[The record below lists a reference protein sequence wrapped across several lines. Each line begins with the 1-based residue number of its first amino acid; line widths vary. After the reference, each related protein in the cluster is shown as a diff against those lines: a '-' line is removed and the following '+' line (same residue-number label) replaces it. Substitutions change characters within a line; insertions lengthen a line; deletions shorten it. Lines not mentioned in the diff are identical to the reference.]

1 MEETVRLNKFLSE
14 KGICSRRE
22 ADRLVDEGKVMVN
35 GVCAVMGQKVSS
47 ADEIVVDGKKVSTK
61 QVKPVLIAVNK
72 PAGIVCTTARF
83 EGEKNIVDMVKY
95 PTRIYPIGR
104 LDKESEGLILMTNLG
119 DLANEISKA
128 SNSHEKEYVVTVN
141 NQVTESFL
149 DKMRRGM
156 HLEELNA
163 DTMPCVCTKTGNREF
178 HIILKQGLNRQ
189 IRRMCA
195 ACGYRVETLKRI
207 RIMNIHLGNIPQGNF
222 RNVTDLLKH
231 DAAIFE
237 EISES
242 ECFEFRVTEQWR
254 NLQAFK

>member
-222 RNVTDLLKH
+222 RNVTD
-231 DAAIFE
+231 A
-237 EISES
+237 
-242 ECFEFRVTEQWR
+242 EF
-254 NLQAFK
+254 NKLIKDL

>member
-83 EGEKNIVDMVKY
+83 EGEKNIGDMVKY

-156 HLEELNA
+156 HLDELNA

-222 RNVTDLLKH
+222 RNVTD
-231 DAAIFE
+231 A
-237 EISES
+237 
-242 ECFEFRVTEQWR
+242 EFDK
-254 NLQAFK
+254 LIKDL

>member
-163 DTMPCVCTKTGNREF
+163 DTMPCGCTKTGNREF

-222 RNVTDLLKH
+222 RNVTD
-231 DAAIFE
+231 A
-237 EISES
+237 
-242 ECFEFRVTEQWR
+242 EFDKLIKT
-254 NLQAFK
+254 L

>member
-195 ACGYRVETLKRI
+195 ACVYRVETLKRI

-222 RNVTDLLKH
+222 RNVTD
-231 DAAIFE
+231 A
-237 EISES
+237 
-242 ECFEFRVTEQWR
+242 EFDK
-254 NLQAFK
+254 LIKDL

>member
-35 GVCAVMGQKVSS
+35 GVCAVMGQKVSR

-222 RNVTDLLKH
+222 RNVTD
-231 DAAIFE
+231 A
-237 EISES
+237 
-242 ECFEFRVTEQWR
+242 EFDK
-254 NLQAFK
+254 LIKDL

>member
-1 MEETVRLNKFLSE
+1 MSEYKHYDKIKDIIPNEIEALKNIKTIAPDDPPDIYLYMEETVRLNKFLSE

-128 SNSHEKEYVVTVN
+128 RAH
-141 NQVTESFL
+141 
-149 DKMRRGM
+149 
-156 HLEELNA
+156 
-163 DTMPCVCTKTGNREF
+163 
-178 HIILKQGLNRQ
+178 
-189 IRRMCA
+189 
-195 ACGYRVETLKRI
+195 TLC
-207 RIMNIHLGNIPQGNF
+207 M
-222 RNVTDLLKH
+222 
-231 DAAIFE
+231 
-237 EISES
+237 
-242 ECFEFRVTEQWR
+242 
-254 NLQAFK
+254 

>member
-163 DTMPCVCTKTGNREF
+163 DTMPCLCTKTGNREF

-222 RNVTDLLKH
+222 RNVTD
-231 DAAIFE
+231 A
-237 EISES
+237 
-242 ECFEFRVTEQWR
+242 EFDK
-254 NLQAFK
+254 LIKDL

>member
-1 MEETVRLNKFLSE
+1 MSE

-22 ADRLVDEGKVMVN
+22 ANRLVDEGKVMVN

-95 PTRIYPIGR
+95 PTRIYPDWPSP
-104 LDKESEGLILMTNLG
+104 DKESEGLILMTNLG

-189 IRRMCA
+189 IQSYVRMH
-195 ACGYRVETLKRI
+195 V
-207 RIMNIHLGNIPQGNF
+207 
-222 RNVTDLLKH
+222 
-231 DAAIFE
+231 AI
-237 EISES
+237 
-242 ECFEFRVTEQWR
+242 V
-254 NLQAFK
+254 

>member
-104 LDKESEGLILMTNLG
+104 LVKESEGLILMTNLG

-222 RNVTDLLKH
+222 RNVTD
-231 DAAIFE
+231 A
-237 EISES
+237 
-242 ECFEFRVTEQWR
+242 EFDKLIKT
-254 NLQAFK
+254 L

>member
-104 LDKESEGLILMTNLG
+104 LDHDIC
-119 DLANEISKA
+119 
-128 SNSHEKEYVVTVN
+128 
-141 NQVTESFL
+141 QV
-149 DKMRRGM
+149 K
-156 HLEELNA
+156 
-163 DTMPCVCTKTGNREF
+163 
-178 HIILKQGLNRQ
+178 IKQPL
-189 IRRMCA
+189 
-195 ACGYRVETLKRI
+195 LS
-207 RIMNIHLGNIPQGNF
+207 
-222 RNVTDLLKH
+222 TDLTLPSLMN
-231 DAAIFE
+231 FPYPPE
-237 EISES
+237 ESQFRLFHLSPAYFYGLAMRLNIDYEQSE
-242 ECFEFRVTEQWR
+242 T
-254 NLQAFK
+254 NIL

>member
-207 RIMNIHLGNIPQGNF
+207 RIMNLHLGNIPQGNF
-222 RNVTDLLKH
+222 RNVTD
-231 DAAIFE
+231 A
-237 EISES
+237 
-242 ECFEFRVTEQWR
+242 EFDK
-254 NLQAFK
+254 LIKDL

>member
-47 ADEIVVDGKKVSTK
+47 ADEIIVDGKKVSTK

-119 DLANEISKA
+119 ELANEISKA

-222 RNVTDLLKH
+222 RNVTD
-231 DAAIFE
+231 A
-237 EISES
+237 
-242 ECFEFRVTEQWR
+242 EFDK
-254 NLQAFK
+254 LIKML

>member
-61 QVKPVLIAVNK
+61 QVKPVLVAVNK

-222 RNVTDLLKH
+222 RNVTD
-231 DAAIFE
+231 A
-237 EISES
+237 
-242 ECFEFRVTEQWR
+242 EFDK
-254 NLQAFK
+254 LIKDL

>member
-14 KGICSRRE
+14 RGICSRRE

-156 HLEELNA
+156 HLDELNA

-222 RNVTDLLKH
+222 RNVTD
-231 DAAIFE
+231 A
-237 EISES
+237 
-242 ECFEFRVTEQWR
+242 EFDK
-254 NLQAFK
+254 LIKDL

>member
-128 SNSHEKEYVVTVN
+128 SNSHEKVYVVTVN

-222 RNVTDLLKH
+222 RNVTD
-231 DAAIFE
+231 A
-237 EISES
+237 
-242 ECFEFRVTEQWR
+242 EFDKLIKT
-254 NLQAFK
+254 L

>member
-47 ADEIVVDGKKVSTK
+47 ADEIVVDGKKISTK

-156 HLEELNA
+156 HLDELNA

-222 RNVTDLLKH
+222 RNVTD
-231 DAAIFE
+231 A
-237 EISES
+237 
-242 ECFEFRVTEQWR
+242 EFDK
-254 NLQAFK
+254 LIKML

>member
-95 PTRIYPIGR
+95 STRIYPIGR

-119 DLANEISKA
+119 ELANEISKA

-163 DTMPCVCTKTGNREF
+163 DTMPCACTKTGNREF

-222 RNVTDLLKH
+222 RNVTD
-231 DAAIFE
+231 A
-237 EISES
+237 
-242 ECFEFRVTEQWR
+242 EFDK
-254 NLQAFK
+254 LIKML

>member
-22 ADRLVDEGKVMVN
+22 ADRLVNEGKVMVN

-222 RNVTDLLKH
+222 RNVTD
-231 DAAIFE
+231 A
-237 EISES
+237 
-242 ECFEFRVTEQWR
+242 EFDKLIKT
-254 NLQAFK
+254 L

>member
-95 PTRIYPIGR
+95 PTRIYSIGR

-222 RNVTDLLKH
+222 RNVTD
-231 DAAIFE
+231 A
-237 EISES
+237 
-242 ECFEFRVTEQWR
+242 EFDKLIKT
-254 NLQAFK
+254 L

>member
-156 HLEELNA
+156 HLEEFNA

-222 RNVTDLLKH
+222 RNVTD
-231 DAAIFE
+231 A
-237 EISES
+237 
-242 ECFEFRVTEQWR
+242 EFDK
-254 NLQAFK
+254 LIKDL

>member
-72 PAGIVCTTARF
+72 PAEIVCTTARF

-222 RNVTDLLKH
+222 RNVTD
-231 DAAIFE
+231 A
-237 EISES
+237 
-242 ECFEFRVTEQWR
+242 EFDKLIKT
-254 NLQAFK
+254 L

>member
-22 ADRLVDEGKVMVN
+22 ADRLVDEGKITVN
-35 GVCAVMGQKVSS
+35 GVRAVMGQKVSS
-47 ADEIVVDGKKVSTK
+47 EDEIVVDGKKVSTK
-61 QVKPVLIAVNK
+61 KVKPVLIAVNK

-83 EGEKNIVDMVKY
+83 EGERNIVDMVKY

-128 SNSHEKEYVVTVN
+128 SNAHEKEYVVTVN

-149 DKMRRGM
+149 DRLRKGM
-156 HLEELNA
+156 HLDDLNA

-222 RNVTDLLKH
+222 RNVTD
-231 DAAIFE
+231 A
-237 EISES
+237 
-242 ECFEFRVTEQWR
+242 EFDK
-254 NLQAFK
+254 LIKDL

>member
-128 SNSHEKEYVVTVN
+128 SNSHEKEYVDTVN

-222 RNVTDLLKH
+222 RNVTD
-231 DAAIFE
+231 A
-237 EISES
+237 
-242 ECFEFRVTEQWR
+242 EFDKLIKT
-254 NLQAFK
+254 L

>member
-35 GVCAVMGQKVSS
+35 GLCAVMGQKVSS

-222 RNVTDLLKH
+222 RNVTD
-231 DAAIFE
+231 A
-237 EISES
+237 
-242 ECFEFRVTEQWR
+242 EFDK
-254 NLQAFK
+254 LIKDL

>member
-22 ADRLVDEGKVMVN
+22 ADRLVDEGKVIVN

-119 DLANEISKA
+119 ELANEISKA

-222 RNVTDLLKH
+222 RNVTD
-231 DAAIFE
+231 A
-237 EISES
+237 
-242 ECFEFRVTEQWR
+242 EFDK
-254 NLQAFK
+254 LIKML

>member
-163 DTMPCVCTKTGNREF
+163 DTMPCVCTKIGNREF

-222 RNVTDLLKH
+222 RNVTD
-231 DAAIFE
+231 A
-237 EISES
+237 
-242 ECFEFRVTEQWR
+242 EFDK
-254 NLQAFK
+254 LIKDL

>member
-35 GVCAVMGQKVSS
+35 GVCAVMGQKVSG

-222 RNVTDLLKH
+222 RNVTD
-231 DAAIFE
+231 A
-237 EISES
+237 
-242 ECFEFRVTEQWR
+242 EFDKLIKT
-254 NLQAFK
+254 L

>member
-22 ADRLVDEGKVMVN
+22 ADRFVDEGKVMVN

-222 RNVTDLLKH
+222 RNVTD
-231 DAAIFE
+231 A
-237 EISES
+237 
-242 ECFEFRVTEQWR
+242 EFDK
-254 NLQAFK
+254 LIKML

>member
-83 EGEKNIVDMVKY
+83 EGEKNIVEMVKY

-222 RNVTDLLKH
+222 RNVTD
-231 DAAIFE
+231 A
-237 EISES
+237 
-242 ECFEFRVTEQWR
+242 EFDK
-254 NLQAFK
+254 LIKDL

>member
-72 PAGIVCTTARF
+72 PAGILCTTARF

-222 RNVTDLLKH
+222 RNVTD
-231 DAAIFE
+231 A
-237 EISES
+237 
-242 ECFEFRVTEQWR
+242 EFDKLIKT
-254 NLQAFK
+254 L

>member
-95 PTRIYPIGR
+95 STRIYPIGR

-119 DLANEISKA
+119 ELANEISKA

-222 RNVTDLLKH
+222 RNVTD
-231 DAAIFE
+231 A
-237 EISES
+237 
-242 ECFEFRVTEQWR
+242 EFDKLIKT
-254 NLQAFK
+254 L

>member
-178 HIILKQGLNRQ
+178 HIILKQGLTSQ

-222 RNVTDLLKH
+222 RNVTD
-231 DAAIFE
+231 A
-237 EISES
+237 
-242 ECFEFRVTEQWR
+242 EFDKLIKT
-254 NLQAFK
+254 L

>member
-163 DTMPCVCTKTGNREF
+163 DTMSCVCTKTGNREF

-222 RNVTDLLKH
+222 RNVTD
-231 DAAIFE
+231 A
-237 EISES
+237 
-242 ECFEFRVTEQWR
+242 EFDK
-254 NLQAFK
+254 LIKDL

>member
-72 PAGIVCTTARF
+72 PAGLVCTTARF

-222 RNVTDLLKH
+222 RNVTD
-231 DAAIFE
+231 A
-237 EISES
+237 
-242 ECFEFRVTEQWR
+242 EFDK
-254 NLQAFK
+254 LIKDL

>member
-35 GVCAVMGQKVSS
+35 GVCAVMGQKVRS

-222 RNVTDLLKH
+222 RNVTD
-231 DAAIFE
+231 A
-237 EISES
+237 
-242 ECFEFRVTEQWR
+242 EFDK
-254 NLQAFK
+254 LIKDL

>member
-47 ADEIVVDGKKVSTK
+47 ADEVVVDGKKVSTK

-222 RNVTDLLKH
+222 RNVTD
-231 DAAIFE
+231 A
-237 EISES
+237 
-242 ECFEFRVTEQWR
+242 EFDKLIKT
-254 NLQAFK
+254 L

>member
-1 MEETVRLNKFLSE
+1 MEEIRLNKYLSE
-14 KGICSRRE
+14 QGICSRRE

-128 SNSHEKEYVVTVN
+128 SNSHEKEYVVAVDKPITEEFIKQMSKGVKILD
-141 NQVTESFL
+141 QVT
-149 DKMRRGM
+149 R
-156 HLEELNA
+156 
-163 DTMPCVCTKTGNREF
+163 PCVVKKVNKHTFN
-178 HIILKQGLNRQ
+178 IILTQGLNRQ
-189 IRRMCA
+189 IRRMC
-195 ACGYRVETLKRI
+195 ETLGFKVQKLKRV
-207 RIMNIHLGNIPQGNF
+207 RIMGVHLDNLPIGNY
-222 RNVTDLLKH
+222 
-231 DAAIFE
+231 
-237 EISES
+237 
-242 ECFEFRVTEQWR
+242 R
-254 NLQAFK
+254 NLTNSELDSLKKN

>member
-163 DTMPCVCTKTGNREF
+163 DTMPCVCTKTGHREF

-222 RNVTDLLKH
+222 RNVTD
-231 DAAIFE
+231 A
-237 EISES
+237 
-242 ECFEFRVTEQWR
+242 EFDKLIKT
-254 NLQAFK
+254 L

>member
-95 PTRIYPIGR
+95 STRIYPIGR

-222 RNVTDLLKH
+222 RNVTDAGFDKLIKTL
-231 DAAIFE
+231 
-237 EISES
+237 
-242 ECFEFRVTEQWR
+242 
-254 NLQAFK
+254 

>member
-95 PTRIYPIGR
+95 STRIYPIGR

-163 DTMPCVCTKTGNREF
+163 DTIPCVCTKTGNREF

-222 RNVTDLLKH
+222 RNVTD
-231 DAAIFE
+231 A
-237 EISES
+237 
-242 ECFEFRVTEQWR
+242 EFDK
-254 NLQAFK
+254 LIKDL